1 MKTPND
7 SIEQSRLVLLQTRR
21 WAQRGLELLA
31 NADEAEIIDQEE
43 VATIAEALQTIVRVT
58 EPAQIRK
65 MKTDAQML
73 ALSDLVEL
81 LLSEDFRNHIN

>member
-1 MKTPND
+1 MKNPNEP
-7 SIEQSRLVLLQTRR
+7 IEQSRLWLLQMHR
-21 WAQRGLELLA
+21 WAQRGLESLA
-31 NADEAEIIDQEE
+31 KVDEGEIIDQEE
-43 VATIAEALQTIVRVT
+43 VAAIAEALQTIVNVT

-81 LLSEDFRNHIN
+81 LLSEDYRNHIN